1 MTETAVRT
9 RAGIT
14 ARIWV
19 WVRRCQ
25 GELSA
30 RVYAAGDEE
39 ARRHGWTVTRTTGRF
54 GFEARSY
61 RDPRFEGR
69 RRQLGPGAGLR
80 PTPSEAAPVRE
91 TGEWHG
97 CT

>member
-1 MTETAVRT
+1 MTDTTIRT
-9 RAGIT
+9 RAGIA
-14 ARIWV
+14 ARISV

-25 GELSA
+25 RKLSA
-30 RVYAAGDEE
+30 RIHAAGDDR
-39 ARRHGWTVTRTTGRF
+39 ARRYGWNVTETTGRF